1 MKAQN
6 EAGDSDAPPDRF
18 DGTNPD
24 PVPDGGV
31 LTVLYADP
39 DRGGQTVEVEATDRD
54 DTTASQR
61 VEIKLRGNGKGSQ
74 LFIVPVGWGGVVL
87 TSSGSQPHAVDV
99 ALPP

>member
-1 MKAQN
+1 MAQREPN
-6 EAGDSDAPPDRF
+6 GPHSLPDRF
-18 DGTNPD
+18 DGTHPD

-39 DRGGQTVEVEATDRD
+39 ERGGQTIEVDATDRD
-54 DTTASQR
+54 DATESQR
-61 VEIKLRGNGKGSQ
+61 LEVTLRGNGKGSQ

-87 TSSGSQPHAVDV
+87 TSAGSRPHVVNV